1 MSLLLAAV
9 LAGAGLLLAPV
20 GASATFAINLQG
32 PGPYAGAG
40 ITIMDNAPGDL
51 DPTPRGIVVV
61 AGATAQ
67 TPAIP
72 GFTFSIDSALT
83 NSPGGPS
90 FSLLDLGYN
99 LAALGLA
106 TGGTVIVST
115 SATGYTY
122 PPGTGGATLTSDIGG
137 TLAGTGSVN
146 AQQWV
151 NLTDVLFGHGP
162 LTPGNQGPF
171 GPGAYSSTAT
181 LGYTSTTPYSITEQ
195 LTMTL
200 GSNSQTSGDF
210 SSTVV
215 PEPATVLLLG
225 AGLLG
230 LGLVAW
236 RRSRLE

>member
-9 LAGAGLLLAPV
+9 LAGAGLLVTPV
-20 GASATFAINLQG
+20 AAFATFAINIQG

-40 ITIMDNAPGDL
+40 ITILDNAPGDL
-51 DPTPRGIVVV
+51 DPTSGSIVVI
-61 AGATAQ
+61 AGATGP

-72 GFTFSIDSALT
+72 GFMLSVDTAVT
-83 NSPGGPS
+83 NSPGGPA
-90 FSLLDLGYN
+90 FSLLDLAYILSS
-99 LAALGLA
+99 LAT

-151 NLTDVLFGHGP
+151 NLGDVLFGQGP

-171 GPGAYSSTAT
+171 GPGAYASTAT
-181 LGYTSTTPYSITEQ
+181 LSYTSTTPYSITEQ

-200 GSNSQTSGDF
+200 GSNSLTSGDF
-210 SSTVV
+210 QSTVV

-236 RRSRLE
+236 RRSRAE